1 MTTKLDEMWA
11 ALEAHKPAPEYAEA
25 WATMLKE
32 RTWAAMAKA
41 YYAAPVGSAAKV
53 AAEAAAWASWAAD
66 AARRASWEADAAEEA
81 AGAAA
86 AADRYAQEAIDAIRE
101 VKP

>member
-1 MTTKLDEMWA
+1 VTTIDEMWA
-11 ALEAHKPAPEYAEA
+11 AFEAHKPAPEYADA

-32 RTWAAMAKA
+32 RTRLAARAVYDA
-41 YYAAPVGSAAKV
+41 TPVGSAARAAALSAAGAAQAAEAAG
-53 AAEAAAWASWAAD
+53 AAEAAA
-66 AARRASWEADAAEEA
+66 

-86 AADRYAQEAIDAIRE
+86 WADRYAQDAIDAIKE

>member
-1 MTTKLDEMWA
+1 VTTKLDEMWA

-32 RTWAAMAKA
+32 RTEEAAWVA
-41 YYAAPVGSAAKV
+41 YRAAPAGS
-53 AAEAAAWASWAAD
+53 AAEAATWAAVR
-66 AARRASWEADAAEEA
+66 AAKADK
-81 AGAAA
+81 
-86 AADRYAQEAIDAIRE
+86 YAQYAINAIKE

>member
-11 ALEAHKPAPEYAEA
+11 ALEAHKPAPEYADA

-32 RTWAAMAKA
+32 RTYDAAWAAH
-41 YYAAPVGSAAKV
+41 YAAPEGSAAWW
-53 AAEAAAWASWAAD
+53 AAAAWATAAWAE
-66 AARRASWEADAAEEA
+66 AARVE
-81 AGAAA
+81 
-86 AADRYAQEAIDAIRE
+86 RYAQDAIAKATE

>member
-1 MTTKLDEMWA
+1 MSDKQAEMWQA
-11 ALEAHKPAPEYAEA
+11 FEAHKPDASYADA
-25 WATMLKE
+25 WATMCRE

-53 AAEAAAWASWAAD
+53 AAEAAAWAPWAA
-66 AARRASWEADAAEEA
+66 WA
-81 AGAAA
+81 AGA
-86 AADRYAQEAIDAIRE
+86 DRHAQEAIDAIRE